1 MLYLSITSNIHKFPW
16 HHLQPPPA
24 TRSRHLA
31 CLQRWEQ
38 SAVTTDHDHYTPGPF
53 LANFHVN
60 YLGKTR
66 AGKTETGKVDSSVWL
81 HQTRAAMMEQNR
93 VPSPRLAP
101 ATQTRG
107 RGASSS
113 VETCPEVSLQL
124 RITPHRPG
132 LVVTV
137 LTGDALN
144 LRQLISRHASKF
156 WLCLEWK
163 VQNLA

>member
-1 MLYLSITSNIHKFPW
+1 MT
-16 HHLQPPPA
+16 PPPA

-38 SAVTTDHDHYTPGPF
+38 SAVTTDHDHSTPGPF

-81 HQTRAAMMEQNR
+81 HQTRAAMMEQSY

-101 ATQTRG
+101 ATQTCS

-132 LVVTV
+132 LVLTV

-144 LRQLISRHASKF
+144 LRQQTCERVLTMLGMKSSK
-156 WLCLEWK
+156 L
-163 VQNLA
+163 